1 MNKLFLKAF
10 FFLSIALVSCGDSRD
25 NSDAQDS
32 INAARAADS
41 LIQNQLNAD
50 TSMNT
55 DSTIDNMPADSMPKG
70 SDTR

>member
-1 MNKLFLKAF
+1 MNKLFFIAF
-10 FFLSIALVSCGDSRD
+10 FASSLALVSCGGSRD
-25 NSDAQDS
+25 NSDSQDS

-55 DSTIDNMPADSMPKG
+55 DSTIDNMPVDSMPKG
-70 SDTR
+70 SDMR

>member
-1 MNKLFLKAF
+1 M
-10 FFLSIALVSCGDSRD
+10 VSCGDSRD
-25 NSDAQDS
+25 NSDSQDS

-55 DSTIDNMPADSMPKG
+55 DSTIDNMPVDSMPKG

>member
-10 FFLSIALVSCGDSRD
+10 FSLSIALVSCGDSRD
-25 NSDAQDS
+25 NSDSQDS

-55 DSTIDNMPADSMPKG
+55 DSTIDNMPVDSMPKG